1 MNILGKVALITGS
14 TRGIG
19 KAIADKLHSAGAE
32 IVVTGRSKDLLDSWS
47 SKGVL
52 ALQTDVTKVVEV
64 KETIDQILK
73 HHGRLDIV
81 VNNAGITRDGLLM
94 RMSDEEWEQVLLTNL
109 TGVFNVCRA
118 AIRPMLKQRHGKIVN
133 ISSVIGV
140 TGNAG
145 QTNYAASKAGVIG
158 FSKSLAKEV
167 AGRNILVNTVAPGY
181 IDTEMTRALTE
192 EQRSEIINM
201 IPLNRTGLPEDVA
214 SIVNFLVSE
223 ENKYITGQT
232 IHCDGGLVI

>member
-1 MNILGKVALITGS
+1 MNMLGKIALVTGA

-19 KAIADKLHSAGAE
+19 KAIAARLKEDGADL
-32 IVVTGRSKDLLDSWS
+32 VVTGRDQERLAAWQSEGALAISADITQVAEVEELIAAIIKRYGRIDLL
-47 SKGVL
+47 
-52 ALQTDVTKVVEV
+52 
-64 KETIDQILK
+64 
-73 HHGRLDIV
+73 

-94 RMSDEEWEQVLLTNL
+94 RMGDADWNEVLETNL

-118 AIRPMLKQRHGKIVN
+118 AIRPMLKARQGKVVN

-158 FSKSLAKEV
+158 FSKALAKEV
-167 AGRNILVNTVAPGY
+167 ASRNILVNVVAPGY
-181 IDTEMTRALTE
+181 IDTEMTRALNDQ
-192 EQRSEIINM
+192 QRQEILRM
-201 IPLNRTGLPEDVA
+201 IPLGRTGQGEDVA
-214 SIVNFLVSE
+214 SLVHFLLSE
-223 ENKYITGQT
+223 ANKYITGQT